1 MRKKLTKEELLEE
14 LENMYHW
21 SRSGFLEDKIGLDN
35 LKQAYNQ
42 LKEIVG
48 KHFKEPTTIMDIDIS
63 EYERGLKDARQAQQ
77 KPTVT
82 REWVIKWREK
92 LLLRGL
98 DRDIGELSI
107 EQICEELGVEV
118 EE

>member
-1 MRKKLTKEELLEE
+1 MKAMTAKEFDSLQQRDFENGAVKDGIRIALEE
-14 LENMYHW
+14 LEQH
-21 SRSGFLEDKIGLDN
+21 G
-35 LKQAYNQ
+35 
-42 LKEIVG
+42 
-48 KHFKEPTTIMDIDIS
+48 T
-63 EYERGLKDARQAQQ
+63 
-77 KPTVT
+77 TVT